1 MKSGMKLALVL
12 CLIAVLVHS
21 GCRKRSNPPA
31 GSSPE
36 TSVDPHGATTKVQ
49 TPAGAFVPPLA
60 VPPDSPAAK
69 AQTELDRKLASGNP
83 QLQLQ
88 VLDELL
94 QAWAMS
100 NPDLPKD
107 LEEFVRA
114 GMLTKIPPPPSGKRF
129 LIDRKAGRVVLANQ

>member
-1 MKSGMKLALVL
+1 MKRTLIC
-12 CLIAVLVHS
+12 CLLTVLVAS
-21 GCRKRSNPPA
+21 GCRKKSSPSSE
-31 GSSPE
+31 GSSGSPAVPGGDSSK
-36 TSVDPHGATTKVQ
+36 TQ

-83 QLQLQ
+83 QMQVQ

-100 NPDLPKD
+100 NPELPKD
-107 LEEFVRA
+107 LEDFVRT
-114 GMLTKIPPPPSGKRF
+114 GMLTKLPTPPPGKRF
-129 LIDRKAGRVVLANQ
+129 LIDRKTGRVVLANQ